1 MARTTK
7 TGRSKAAQGDVAV
20 SEAPAPTDATTK
32 PRTRKRADA
41 DGKGGANTAPVTA
54 RVVAVQ
60 DDLVEIEAQTDADGQ
75 VAQLVKNE
83 VIYICP
89 SVLNERGEQE
99 RLKAEIL
106 RVRGAC
112 ADAQVYESTQ
122 GVAVGDRVEQSG
134 ELLSVDLGPG
144 ILGQVFDGLQAPL
157 AKVAAQYGIFLPR
170 GVDVEALDPTNKW
183 SFVPV
188 VKTGATV
195 VAGDTLGTVQEGRFK
210 HKIMVPFNWPGDF
223 RVTWIQEG
231 NFHNHEVVAQ
241 LQDKSGRER
250 SVSLTQKWPVRRP
263 LSAGLQKRTLSRRLY
278 PEEPLVTKQ
287 RLIDTFFPV
296 ARGGTACIPGP
307 FGAGKTVLQNVISR
321 YSAVDIVI
329 VVACG
334 ERAGEVVE
342 TINEFPKMK
351 DPKTGASL
359 MERTIIICNTSS
371 MPVAAREASIYTGI
385 TLGEYYRQMGYD
397 VLLIADSTS
406 RWAQAM
412 RETSGRLEEIP
423 GEEGFP
429 AYLESSIKG
438 VYERA
443 GVVETNDGSVGSLT
457 MIGTVS
463 PAGGNFDEP
472 VTQSTLSTVK
482 SFLGL
487 SADRAYKRFYPAV
500 DPLISWSRYSGQLGA
515 WYDENLEPGW
525 TRRVEEMLDLLAQGE
540 AVLQMMQ
547 VTGEE
552 GVTTEDFV
560 TQQKSLFLDMVYLQ
574 QDAFD
579 SVDSAV
585 PLERQKLTF
594 TKIYRIVKQ
603 DYAFADKAEA
613 RDFFTRLT
621 GLFKNFNY
629 AAEDSPAHDDLLQ
642 KIDDLLARPP
652 L

>member
-1 MARTTK
+1 MAR
-7 TGRSKAAQGDVAV
+7 
-20 SEAPAPTDATTK
+20 K
-32 PRTRKRADA
+32 PRSAQAAGGGAPKRKAA
-41 DGKGGANTAPVTA
+41 DGKARSNLPKQEPRRNLEATA

-60 DDLVEIEAQTDADGQ
+60 DDLVEIETVEG
-75 VAQLVKNE
+75 LNGERGELTKNE

-89 SVLNERGEQE
+89 TVANERGEQE

-106 RVRGAC
+106 RVRGAT

-122 GVAVGDRVEQSG
+122 GVAVGDPVEQSSRM
-134 ELLSVDLGPG
+134 LSVELGPG
-144 ILGQVFDGLQAPL
+144 LLGQVYDGLQAPL
-157 AKVAAQYGIFLPR
+157 PTVAAQYGIFLPR
-170 GVDVEALDPTNKW
+170 GVDVPALDTTTKW
-183 SFVPV
+183 SFVPT
-188 VKTGATV
+188 VKSGATV
-195 VAGDTLGTVQEGRFK
+195 VAGDTLGTVQEGRFS
-210 HKIMVPFNWPGDF
+210 HKIMVPFDWPSEF
-223 RVTWIQEG
+223 QVSWIQEG
-231 NFHNHEVVAQ
+231 SFHVREIVAR
-241 LQDKSGRER
+241 LEDKSGRER
-250 SVSLTQKWPVRRP
+250 SMALSQKWPVRKA
-263 LSAGLQKRTLSRRLY
+263 LSAGLFKRNLSRRLY
-278 PEEPLVTKQ
+278 PDEPIVTTQ
-287 RLIDTFFPV
+287 RLIDTFYPI
-296 ARGGTACIPGP
+296 ARGGMACIPGP
-307 FGAGKTVLQNVISR
+307 FGAGKTVLQNLISR
-321 YSAVDIVI
+321 HSSVDVVI

-342 TINEFPKMK
+342 TINEFPKLA
-351 DPKTGASL
+351 DPKTGGTL
-359 MERTIIICNTSS
+359 MDRTVIICNTSS
-371 MPVAAREASIYTGI
+371 MPVAAREASIFTGI

-429 AYLESSIKG
+429 AYLQSSIKG

-482 SFLGL
+482 CFLGL

-500 DPLISWSRYSGQLGA
+500 DPLISWSRYLGQLA
-515 WYDENLEPGW
+515 PWYDENMEAGW
-525 TRRVEEMLDLLAQGE
+525 TNRVAEMQGLLQRAD

-552 GVTTEDFV
+552 GVTLEDFV
-560 TQQKSLFLDMVYLQ
+560 THQKALFLDMVYLQ

-579 SVDSAV
+579 AVDAST
-585 PLERQKLTF
+585 PIERQKLVFNKVYGLVTRGYGF
-594 TKIYRIVKQ
+594 K
-603 DYAFADKAEA
+603 DKEEA

-629 AAEDSPAHDDLLQ
+629 AAEGSPDYDSLLTQ
-642 KIDDLLARPP
+642 IDELSSQAP
-652 L
+652 